1 MDWKKILKRL
11 YGAGDS
17 SHGNIGVLPE
27 KGKGPSYPPKLQTKM
42 HVDINGKEHDMDEY
56 NSGWV
61 MRTSRVRYELRK
73 HVNEDRKQ
81 AVSFRRHLRMNE
93 NIDDLFGELTKEQKQ
108 AKLAEWS
115 CKVDVLTVMLNAVE
129 DDLENRLSNQ
139 FKFREFNEFKDEF
152 SNLVFEF
159 NQLDLKLKLTQM
171 H

>member
-1 MDWKKILKRL
+1 MDWKKILKYI

-27 KGKGPSYPPKLQTKM
+27 RGKGPAPAPKQ
-42 HVDINGKEHDMDEY
+42 HVDINEKEHDMDKY
-56 NSGWV
+56 NRDWV
-61 MRTSRVRYELRK
+61 IHTSMVIYELRK
-73 HVNEDRKQ
+73 HVNEDRKLKQ
-81 AVSFRRHLRMNE
+81 ALENWIKESVRMNE
-93 NIDDLFGELTKEQKQ
+93 NIEDMFEELTKEQKQ

-115 CKVDVLTVMLNAVE
+115 CKMDMLTVMLNAIE

-139 FKFREFNEFKDEF
+139 FRFREFDEFKDEF

-159 NQLDLKLKLTQM
+159 NQLDLKLKLTQI

>member
-1 MDWKKILKRL
+1 
-11 YGAGDS
+11 
-17 SHGNIGVLPE
+17 
-27 KGKGPSYPPKLQTKM
+27 
-42 HVDINGKEHDMDEY
+42 
-56 NSGWV
+56 
-61 MRTSRVRYELRK
+61 
-73 HVNEDRKQ
+73 
-81 AVSFRRHLRMNE
+81 MNE
-93 NIDDLFGELTKEQKQ
+93 NIKDMIEELTKEQKQ

-115 CKVDVLTVMLNAVE
+115 YKMDVLTVMLNAIE

>member
-1 MDWKKILKRL
+1 MMNKIFVVTGTR
-11 YGAGDS
+11 YSTDVEIW
-17 SHGNIGVLPE
+17 H
-27 KGKGPSYPPKLQTKM
+27 T
-42 HVDINGKEHDMDEY
+42 
-56 NSGWV
+56 
-61 MRTSRVRYELRK
+61 RT
-73 HVNEDRKQ
+73 
-81 AVSFRRHLRMNE
+81 
-93 NIDDLFGELTKEQKQ
+93 DLFHNIIGIYSTKKHADEIAEQIGRSRESNYFPESIDKDMIEELTKEQKQ

-115 CKVDVLTVMLNAVE
+115 CKMDVLTVMLNAIE